1 MFHPTTILPKFVV
14 GDTVRRDP
22 SWCLLTHPDP
32 VFRGQPVVVT
42 AIDGLAMQ
50 VALDNHNLC
59 AESDRW
65 YLMDM
70 FVKEM

>member
-1 MFHPTTILPKFVV
+1 MFHPTTILPKFAV

-22 SWCLLTHPDP
+22 SWCIPTHPDP
-32 VFRGQPVVVT
+32 VFRGQPVVVMV
-42 AIDGLAMQ
+42 IDGLAMQ
-50 VALDNHNLC
+50 VADKHNLF
-59 AESDRW
+59 AVSDRW